1 MQKEVKKAIELRQEG
16 KVAESNELLLKVA
29 GEFPMDPYVNYQCAW
44 SFDLLGK
51 ETDAIPFYE
60 KAIDLGLSGNDLE
73 GAILGLGS
81 SYRTIGEYAKS
92 KNVFQKGL
100 DLFPSNRAL
109 KVFYSMT
116 LYNLKEHDAAME
128 ILLTSLIETTS
139 DEGILHY
146 KRAIQ
151 FYSDKLD
158 RTWK

>member
-1 MQKEVKKAIELRQEG
+1 MQKDVIKAIQLRHEG
-16 KVAESNELLLKVA
+16 KAVESNESLLKVVQ
-29 GEFPMDPYVNYQCAW
+29 EFPTDPYVNYQCAW

-51 ETDAIPFYE
+51 ETEAIPFYE
-60 KAIDLGLSGNDLE
+60 KAIDLGLSGKDLE

-81 SYRTIGEYAKS
+81 SYRIIGEYAKS

-100 DLFPSNRAL
+100 DLFPNNQAL

-116 LYNLKEHDAAME
+116 LYNLKEHDTAME

-139 DEGILHY
+139 DEDILHY

-158 RTWK
+158 KTWK

>member
-1 MQKEVKKAIELRQEG
+1 MQKEVIEAIELRQEG
-16 KVAESNELLLKVA
+16 KVAESNELLLKVV
-29 GEFPMDPYVNYQCAW
+29 EKFPTDPYVNYQCAW

-51 ETDAIPFYE
+51 ETEAIPFYE
-60 KAIDLGLSGNDLE
+60 KAIDLGLSRKDLE

-81 SYRTIGEYAKS
+81 SYRTIGKYAKS

-100 DLFPSNRAL
+100 NLFPSSRTL

-116 LYNLKEHDAAME
+116 LYNLKEHDSAME

-139 DEGILHY
+139 DEDILHY
-146 KRAIQ
+146 KTAIQ

-158 RTWK
+158 KTWR

>member
-1 MQKEVKKAIELRQEG
+1 MQKDVIKAIELRHVG
-16 KVAESNELLLKVA
+16 KAVESNESLLKVVQ
-29 GEFPMDPYVNYQCAW
+29 EFPTDPYVNYQCAW

-51 ETDAIPFYE
+51 ETEAIPFYE
-60 KAIDLGLSGNDLE
+60 KSIDMGLSGKDLE

-116 LYNLKEHDAAME
+116 LYNLKEHNTAME

-139 DEGILHY
+139 DEDILHY

-158 RTWK
+158 KTWK